1 MWGRGE
7 GGAEGRTFQV
17 GRYSARAGVG
27 RGGVGVEARTH
38 PCGSSEGGTP
48 RAREHMG
55 ARARRREG
63 LREGGDSGGRWAHAS
78 PRAGEAH
85 ALGARGGRAHRHTRR
100 GVEVCATA
108 RAERVGCLIK
118 RIFGTKAEPQ
128 RIVATRPLCRVQH
141 PVPHS
146 SRLQGIHRG
155 GPVTCDRVRLRPKLG
170 VLAAERPSR

>member
-1 MWGRGE
+1 MKNALPALGVARGRLARRQRTHLRGWE
-7 GGAEGRTFQV
+7 RRSAGCGVEGRTH
-17 GRYSARAGVG
+17 SCAWAARQ
-27 RGGVGVEARTH
+27 
-38 PCGSSEGGTP
+38 P
-48 RAREHMG
+48 RARAAE
-55 ARARRREG
+55 RACGGRG
-63 LREGGDSGGRWAHAS
+63 CWEGGGF
-78 PRAGEAH
+78 
-85 ALGARGGRAHRHTRR
+85 ALGARLPARGGGARTRR
-100 GVEVCATA
+100 ARRARPPGWGCAQP
-108 RAERVGCLIK
+108 RAPNAWVVNVK

>member
-1 MWGRGE
+1 MCLRG
-7 GGAEGRTFQV
+7 
-17 GRYSARAGVG
+17 SHARAGAWERA
-27 RGGVGVEARTH
+27 RGGGVDAGEEEARI
-38 PCGSSEGGTP
+38 
-48 RAREHMG
+48 
-55 ARARRREG
+55 
-63 LREGGDSGGRWAHAS
+63 LGGRWAHAS

-85 ALGARGGRAHRHTRR
+85 ALGARGGRAHRHTPEEGWRC
-100 GVEVCATA
+100 GATA
-108 RAERVGCLIK
+108 RAERVGCDDIK

>member
-1 MWGRGE
+1 MKNALPALGVARGKTGAKAKDTSKRLGEETGSAGGRRE
-7 GGAEGRTFQV
+7 GKDTLVRLGRR
-17 GRYSARAGVG
+17 GNPARATTRV
-27 RGGVGVEARTH
+27 
-38 PCGSSEGGTP
+38 
-48 RAREHMG
+48 
-55 ARARRREG
+55 RREG
-63 LREGGDSGGRWAHAS
+63 LLGGR
-78 PRAGEAH
+78 GC
-85 ALGARGGRAHRHTRR
+85 ALGARLPARGGGARTRR
-100 GVEVCATA
+100 ARRARPPGWGCAQP
-108 RAERVGCLIK
+108 RAPNAWVVNVK